1 MPCSLPEPLS
11 EYFAAANARD
21 PDRVAAC
28 FAESAIVRDEGREI
42 RGRSNIRAWAEHT
55 GRIYRYTATVM
66 AAEQTA
72 DRAVVTAHL
81 TGDFPGNP
89 IDSALPVHA
98 RAGTHCSIGDR
109 AMRPGGNQE
118 VRFVTPRKSCCSAPG
133 FPLSA
138 PP

>member
-28 FAESAIVRDEGREI
+28 FAESAILRDEGREI

-89 IDSALPVHA
+89 IDLHYRFTLAQGRIA
-98 RAGTHCSIGDR
+98 RLEIG
-109 AMRPGGNQE
+109 P
-118 VRFVTPRKSCCSAPG
+118 
-133 FPLSA
+133 
-138 PP
+138 